1 MKLHNISM
9 GNIMRRKGKMIF
21 LVLGLIIGIS
31 TVVTL
36 LSITE
41 SMTKDIE
48 ASLNQFGANIIM
60 VPKNDNLSLSYG
72 GIDVGGVSYQVKEF
86 DQKNLVNIRK
96 IKNSKNLGII
106 APKVLGPVVVNNR
119 KVLLMGVIFKE
130 ELALKNWWLK
140 KEGVFPQKQDEIM
153 LGSQAAALL
162 KIRVGDIIELA
173 QKKFKVTAVL
183 TPTGGSEDN
192 AVIAD
197 LAKTQEI
204 LNKEGKIS
212 MVEIAAFCQGCPI
225 SEMTLQI
232 AEKFPNAKVTAMKQ
246 AVMSKMQS
254 IELFKSFSLGVSILV
269 IFIGSLLVLVTM
281 MGSVNERTRE
291 IGIFRAIGF
300 RQGHVMQIIL
310 LEALLLGIVGGII
323 GFFLGNLVAFG
334 LIPVV
339 IKEGTFAG
347 INSSLGIISI
357 LMAVAL
363 SLLAS
368 LYPAFK
374 ASNMDPS
381 EALRSL

>member
-1 MKLHNISM
+1 
-9 GNIMRRKGKMIF
+9 MRRKAKMIF
-21 LVLGLIIGIS
+21 LILGLIIGIS

-36 LSITE
+36 ISITE
-41 SMTKDIE
+41 SMNKDIE
-48 ASLNQFGANIIM
+48 ARLNQFGANIIM
-60 VPKNDNLSLSYG
+60 VPRNENLSLSYG
-72 GIDVGGVSYQVKEF
+72 GIDVGGVSYQVEEF
-86 DQKNLVNIRK
+86 DQASLVNIRK

-106 APKVLGPVVVNNR
+106 APKILGSVVVNNR
-119 KVLLMGVIFKE
+119 KALLMGVLFEE

-140 KEGVFPQKQDEIM
+140 KQGVFPQNKDEIM

-162 KIRVGDIIELA
+162 GIKVGDIIELA
-173 QKKFKVTAVL
+173 KMKFKVTTVL
-183 TPTGGSEDN
+183 NPTGAAEDN
-192 AVIAD
+192 AIIAD
-197 LAKTQEI
+197 LQESQKI

-225 SEMTLQI
+225 SEITLQI

-300 RQGHVMQIIL
+300 RRGHVMQIIL

-323 GFFLGNLVAFG
+323 GFFMGNLVAWG
-334 LIPVV
+334 IIPMVM
-339 IKEGTFAG
+339 KDGTFAG

-357 LMAVAL
+357 LMAVTL

-374 ASNMDPS
+374 ASKMDPS
-381 EALRSL
+381 EALRAL